1 MRGMEETVEGMRKV
15 FSKCFLPTYV
25 KYGVQGI
32 NVHIS
37 KKVHIRVISKTESRV
52 KANLKCK
59 SWGGVL
65 FLGSH

>member
-15 FSKCFLPTYV
+15 CSKCFLPTYV

-32 NVHIS
+32 NVIS
-37 KKVHIRVISKTESRV
+37 KKVHIRVIFKTESGV

-59 SWGGVL
+59 SWWVL
-65 FLGSH
+65 FLGGH